1 MNPRALALITSLA
14 LSGSAFSQSN
24 WGSVGS
30 LTVALTLSYQS
41 EALMLKDSAGKV
53 LPATEAGGGGPTFT
67 NSFSVDTLDRDG
79 NITKTVA
86 TEEYGSKISSSWR
99 WGNAEIIR
107 ALVENEILPQIGK
120 APFIAGWSLVVVYDG
135 AEAAP
140 TVYARHTDKTT
151 ILLDSV
157 ILGGPED
164 FYVAAIT
171 DRTVTTTLNNV
182 LTGASTETALRTYSN
197 TFKGTGSA
205 SVPFYFGDLRCKG
218 LLTGSYRYV
227 AQSEGT
233 GVNRVITQV
242 LVPGAT
248 KIDKILGGGSS
259 EGLLIEGSI
268 SAAAAVVTNLYTY
281 FPAP

>member
-1 MNPRALALITSLA
+1 M
-14 LSGSAFSQSN
+14 
-24 WGSVGS
+24 
-30 LTVALTLSYQS
+30 
-41 EALMLKDSAGKV
+41 
-53 LPATEAGGGGPTFT
+53 
-67 NSFSVDTLDRDG
+67 
-79 NITKTVA
+79 
-86 TEEYGSKISSSWR
+86 
-99 WGNAEIIR
+99 
-107 ALVENEILPQIGK
+107 
-120 APFIAGWSLVVVYDG
+120 
-135 AEAAP
+135 
-140 TVYARHTDKTT
+140 
-151 ILLDSV
+151 
-157 ILGGPED
+157 
-164 FYVAAIT
+164 AAIT

-248 KIDKILGGGSS
+248 KIDKILGESDLG
-259 EGLLIEGSI
+259 ELIEGSI
-268 SAAAAVVTNLYTY
+268 SAAAAVVTNLEAY